1 MDIIDLDLV
10 DPRVTWETA
19 ALLTASLPLGWPDM
33 DSARAEVT
41 ESVGPD
47 RISRIVLGEQ
57 GSVIGWVAAR
67 PEYAGRVWE
76 LHPLVVHPA
85 HRRLGVGRALVEDL
99 EAHVRARGGLTLW
112 LGTDDEDGGTTLFG
126 QTLYPHPLDHLRGI
140 SNLRDHPYGFYEKLG
155 FVVVG
160 VVPDA
165 NGRGKPDILMAKAVY
180 DPGKLLGRR

>member
-1 MDIIDLDLV
+1 MDIIDLDPA
-10 DPRVTWETA
+10 DKRVTQETA
-19 ALLTASLPLGWPDM
+19 TLLAASLPAGWPDM

-41 ESVGPD
+41 ESVGPE
-47 RISRIVLGEQ
+47 RISRIALGER
-57 GSVIGWVAAR
+57 GAVIGWVAAR

-85 HRRLGVGRALVEDL
+85 HRRQGVGRALVEDL

-126 QTLYPHPLDHLRGI
+126 ETLYPHPLDHLLGI
-140 SNLRDHPYGFYEKLG
+140 RNLRDHPYEFYEKLG
-155 FVVVG
+155 FVIAG

-165 NGRGKPDILMAKAVY
+165 NGRGRPDILMAKPMY
-180 DPGKLLGRR
+180 DPEKRLGRR